1 MAHTNKQSIVY
12 LEPIEHKYFNRET
25 GEQYTSISAIL
36 GKYKS
41 KFEEDKIASA
51 IARRDGR
58 KKEDIIAEW
67 RLINKEATDFGTYKV
82 HNPIEDYIKA
92 KGFYFPTDDY
102 EKQVINA
109 FKSLDLLGAE
119 TVMAEE
125 CLWVDEYKV
134 AGTSDLVLDYGDF
147 FDINDYKSNKK
158 LTYRSEYSKWML
170 GCLSHL
176 SDCSYNAYAIQ
187 LSFYAYMYQLRTGKK
202 LRELKILWW
211 NRETMNFDRVPLPYM
226 KYEVLEI
233 LKEI

>member
-1 MAHTNKQSIVY
+1 MGKIY
-12 LEPIEHKYFNRET
+12 LEPEEHKYYNRET
-25 GEQYTSISAIL
+25 GDQYTSISAIL
-36 GKYKS
+36 SKFKP
-41 KFEEDKIASA
+41 KFEEDRIASA

-67 RLINKEATDFGTYKV
+67 RATNKTATDFGTYKV
-82 HNPIEDYIKA
+82 HNPIENWIKA
-92 KGFYFPTDDY
+92 NGFYFPTDDY
-102 EKQVINA
+102 EKQVIES
-109 FKSLDLLGAE
+109 FKKLSLLNAE

-125 CLWVDEYKV
+125 VLWIDEKKI

-147 FDINDYKSNKK
+147 FDVNDYKSNKK
-158 LTYRSEYSKWML
+158 LTYRSDYSKWML

-211 NRETMNFDRVPLPYM
+211 NRDTMEFEKVPLPYM

>member
-1 MAHTNKQSIVY
+1 MGKIY
-12 LEPIEHKYFNRET
+12 LEPEEHKYYNRDT
-25 GEQYTSISAIL
+25 GDQYTSISAIL
-36 GKYKS
+36 SKFKP
-41 KFEEDKIASA
+41 KFEEDRIASA

-67 RLINKEATDFGTYKV
+67 RATNKTATDFGTYKV
-82 HNPIEDYIKA
+82 HNPIENWIKA
-92 KGFYFPTDDY
+92 NGFYFPTDDY
-102 EKQVINA
+102 EKQVIES
-109 FKSLDLLGAE
+109 FKKLGLLNAE

-125 CLWVDEYKV
+125 VLWIDEKKI

-147 FDINDYKSNKK
+147 FDVNDYKSNKK
-158 LTYRSEYSKWML
+158 LTYRSDYSKWML

-211 NRETMNFDRVPLPYM
+211 NRDTMEFEKVPLPYM

>member
-1 MAHTNKQSIVY
+1 MGKIF
-12 LEPIEHKYFNRET
+12 LEPNEHKYFNRDT

-36 GKYKS
+36 SRYKP
-41 KFEEDKIASA
+41 KFESDKIAAA
-51 IARRDGR
+51 IAKRDGR
-58 KKEDIIAEW
+58 KKEDILKEW
-67 RLINKEATDFGTYKV
+67 ANTNKEATDFGTYIV
-82 HNPIEDYIKA
+82 HNPIEDWIKA
-92 KGFYFPTDDY
+92 KGFYFPKDDY
-102 EKQVINA
+102 TKTVIES
-109 FKSLDLLGAE
+109 FRRLDILKAE
-119 TVMAEE
+119 TIMAEE
-125 CLWVDEYKV
+125 VLYIDDKKV

-158 LTYRSEYSKWML
+158 LTYRSEYDKWML

-211 NRETMNFDRVPLPYM
+211 NRDTMDFDKVPLPYM

>member
-1 MAHTNKQSIVY
+1 MKETEEKKVF
-12 LEPIEHKYFNRET
+12 LEPQEHKYFNRET
-25 GEQYTSISAIL
+25 GDQYRSISSIL
-36 GKYKS
+36 ADYKE

-58 KKEDIIAEW
+58 RKEDIIAEW
-67 RLINKEATDFGTYKV
+67 RATNKTATDFGTNIV
-82 HNPIEDYIKA
+82 HDPIEAWIKA
-92 KGFYFPTDDY
+92 KGMYFPTDEY
-102 EKQVINA
+102 TIQVINS
-109 FKSLDLLGAE
+109 FKELNILKAE

-125 CLWVDEYKV
+125 VLWVDEKKI

-147 FDINDYKSNKK
+147 FDIKDYKSNKK
-158 LTYRSEYSKWML
+158 LTYYSAYGKWMK

-202 LRELKILWW
+202 LRGLEILWW
-211 NRETMNFDRVPLPYM
+211 NRDTMDFDSVPLPYL
-226 KYEVLEI
+226 KYEIIEI